1 MRYPAKILPLM
12 LAATVLA
19 GCTTTHVGTDRL
31 AERDPL
37 ERFNRGVWAVNQG
50 LDKVVMKPVTKV
62 YRAVA
67 PKPARQGITN
77 FFSNLSE
84 PFSFINNV
92 LQGHGKRATH
102 NLARFIVNTTAGFG
116 GLFDNATRAGI
127 TPAPEDLG
135 QTFAA
140 WGMNGGPYLMLPL
153 LGPSTL
159 RDGVGVG
166 IAQFADPYYVCTS
179 YCGLPHHVPLALTG
193 VQLLSVR
200 SGLIDSGA
208 DSFMES
214 SLDPY
219 AATRSAYLQLRRAA
233 ILNQEGDEAASEAAA
248 AADAEANP
256 IAADAG
262 SAPDPDAGVPAAT
275 PAPATTPP
283 VETPPSDAPKPPQ

>member
-1 MRYPAKILPLM
+1 MLFPTKILPVL
-12 LAATVLA
+12 LTTTLLA
-19 GCTTTHVGTDRL
+19 GCTTAHVGTDRL

-37 ERFNRGVWAVNQG
+37 EKFNRGIWSVNQG
-50 LDKVVMKPVTKV
+50 LDKVVMKPVTTV
-62 YRAVA
+62 YRTVT

-84 PFSFINNV
+84 PWSMINNV
-92 LQGHGKRATH
+92 LQGHTRRAAH

-153 LGPSTL
+153 FGPSTM
-159 RDGVGVG
+159 RDGIGFG
-166 IAQFADPYYVCTS
+166 IAQFADPYGACKT
-179 YCGLPHHVPLALTG
+179 YCGLPRHVPLALTG
-193 VQLLSVR
+193 VQLLSIR
-200 SGLIDSGA
+200 SGLMDSGA
-208 DSFMES
+208 DAFLES

-219 AATRSAYLQLRRAA
+219 AAARSAYLQTRRAE
-233 ILNQEGDEAASEAAA
+233 ILNQEGDEAAAEAAA

-256 IAADAG
+256 IGPETAAPPKTAAPAL
-262 SAPDPDAGVPAAT
+262 SAPAET
-275 PAPATTPP
+275 PASPPPA
-283 VETPPSDAPKPPQ
+283 SPQ

>member
-1 MRYPAKILPLM
+1 MRLSAKILPVL

-37 ERFNRGVWAVNQG
+37 EKFNRGVWSVNQG

-67 PKPARQGITN
+67 PKPARQGIAN
-77 FFSNLSE
+77 FFSNLAE
-84 PFSFINNV
+84 PWSFINNM
-92 LQGHGKRATH
+92 LQGNVKRAKH

-116 GLFDNATRAGI
+116 GLFDNASRAGI
-127 TPAPEDLG
+127 TPAEEDLG

-140 WGMNGGPYLMLPL
+140 WGMNGGPYVMLPL
-153 LGPSTL
+153 FGPSTL
-159 RDGVGVG
+159 RDGIGLG
-166 IAQFADPYYVCTS
+166 IAQFADPYAACKT

-200 SGLIDSGA
+200 SGLMDSGA
-208 DSFMES
+208 DSFLES

-219 AATRSAYLQLRRAA
+219 AAARSAYLQTRRAE
-233 ILNQEGDEAASEAAA
+233 ILNQTGDEAAAEAAA

-256 IAADAG
+256 IGPDTTAAPETA
-262 SAPDPDAGVPAAT
+262 APAAPP
-275 PAPATTPP
+275 PA
-283 VETPPSDAPKPPQ
+283 ETPPSTAPKSLQ